1 MRKVGLLIDTASSYG
16 RGLLRGI
23 ARYARLN
30 GPWTLRFE
38 ARDVD
43 GVIALVRTPAQARR
57 ALASRIPVVDL
68 DFALPRLAPWP
79 VRNDERAV
87 AETAAAHLAER
98 GFRSFAFC
106 GWNDG
111 SWWESERLDAFRQA
125 VRRAGGALAVYPRRD
140 VGRLASW
147 VASLPRPCGL
157 FACNDRRGRQ
167 VLEAARIARVRI
179 PEDVAVVGVDD
190 DEVLCEMSVPPLSSV
205 GLDTI
210 RIGFEG
216 AALLDRLMRG
226 GRAPRKSTLI
236 PPRGVVTRQSSDILA
251 AADPAVRAAARF
263 VSANVH
269 RPLSVPDLARVAG
282 VSRKTLET
290 RFRSALGR
298 TPRQEILRAR
308 LERVRDLLRRTD
320 WPLKRVAA
328 ACGFTYPEH
337 LHAVFRAQEGVTPAA
352 YRRLGQKP

>member
-23 ARYARLN
+23 AQYARLR
-30 GPWTLRFE
+30 GPWTLRFD

-43 GVIALVRTPAQARR
+43 GVLALVRTAAQARR
-57 ALASRIPVVDL
+57 ALASRIPFVDL

-79 VRNDERAV
+79 VRNDERGV
-87 AETAAAHLAER
+87 ARMGAAHLLER
-98 GFRSFAFC
+98 GFRAFAFC

-111 SWWESERLDAFRQA
+111 SWWEAERLEAFEEA
-125 VRRAGGALAVYPRRD
+125 VRPAGPLAVYRRRD
-140 VGRLASW
+140 VGRLSAW
-147 VASLPRPCGL
+147 LAALPRPCGL
-157 FACNDRRGRQ
+157 FASNDLRGRQ
-167 VLEAARIARVRI
+167 VVEAARAARVRI
-179 PEDVAVVGVDD
+179 PEDLAVIGVDD

-205 GLDTI
+205 GLDTL

-216 AALLDRLMRG
+216 AALLDRLMSG
-226 GRAPRKSTLI
+226 GRRPRRSILI
-236 PPRGVVTRQSSDILA
+236 PPRGVITRQSSDILA
-251 AADPAVRAAARF
+251 SADPAVVAAARY
-263 VSANVH
+263 VRAHVH
-269 RPLSVPDLARVAG
+269 QPLAVPDLARAAG

-308 LERVRDLLRRTD
+308 LERVRDLLLRTD

-328 ACGFTYPEH
+328 ESGFTYPEH
-337 LHAVFRAQEGVTPAA
+337 LHAVFRKHEGVTPTG
-352 YRRLGQKP
+352 YRRLRRPR

>member
-23 ARYARLN
+23 AQYARLR
-30 GPWTLRFE
+30 GPWTLRFD

-43 GVIALVRTPAQARR
+43 GVIALVRTAAQARR
-57 ALASRIPVVDL
+57 ARASRIPCVDL
-68 DFALPRLAPWP
+68 DFTLPRLAPWP

-87 AETAAAHLAER
+87 ARMAAGHLLDR

-111 SWWESERLDAFRQA
+111 SWWESERLDAFRDA
-125 VRRAGGALAVYPRRD
+125 VRPAGPLAVWRARD
-140 VGRLASW
+140 VGRLPAW
-147 VASLPRPCGL
+147 LAALPRPCGL
-157 FACNDRRGRQ
+157 FACNDQRGRE
-167 VLEAARIARVRI
+167 VIEAARAARVRI
-179 PEDVAVVGVDD
+179 PDELAVIGVDD

-226 GRAPRKSTLI
+226 GRPPRKSTLI

-251 AADPAVRAAARF
+251 SADPAVVAAALF
-263 VSANVH
+263 VRAHV
-269 RPLSVPDLARVAG
+269 RQPLSVPDLARAAG

-308 LERVRDLLRRTD
+308 MERVRDLLLRTD

-328 ACGFTYPEH
+328 ESGFTYPEH
-337 LHAVFRAQEGVTPAA
+337 LHAVFRKHEGVTPAA
-352 YRRLGQKP
+352 YRRQRLTK

>member
-23 ARYARLN
+23 ARYARLS

-43 GVIALVRTPAQARR
+43 GVIGLVRTPAQARR
-57 ALASRIPVVDL
+57 ALASRVPYVDL
-68 DFALPRLAPWP
+68 DFTLPRLAPWP

-87 AETAAAHLAER
+87 AATAAAHLADR
-98 GFRSFAFC
+98 GFRSYAFC

-111 SWWESERLDAFRQA
+111 SWWESERLDAFREA
-125 VRRAGGALAVYPRRD
+125 VQGSLAVYARGD
-140 VGRLASW
+140 LAAW
-147 VASLPRPCGL
+147 IRSLPRPCGL
-157 FACNDRRGRQ
+157 FAVNDQRGRQ
-167 VLEAARIARVRI
+167 VLEAARAARVRI

-226 GRAPRKSTLI
+226 RRPPRKSILI
-236 PPRGVVTRQSSDILA
+236 PPRGVVARQSSDILA

-263 VSANVH
+263 ARANVQ
-269 RPLSVPDLARVAG
+269 RPLSVPDLARAAG

-308 LERVRDLLRRTD
+308 LERVRVLLLRTD
-320 WPLKRVAA
+320 CPLKRVAA
-328 ACGFTYPEH
+328 ESGFTYAEH
-337 LHAVFRAQEGVTPAA
+337 LHAVFRKHEGVTPAA
-352 YRRLGQKP
+352 YRRLRSQP

>member
-23 ARYARLN
+23 ARYARLR
-30 GPWTLRFE
+30 GPWTLGFD

-43 GVIALVRTPAQARR
+43 GVLALVRTPALARR
-57 ALASRIPVVDL
+57 ALAAKIPYVDL
-68 DFALPRLAPWP
+68 DFTLPRLAPWP

-87 AETAAAHLAER
+87 AATAAAHLAER

-111 SWWESERLDAFRQA
+111 SWWESERLDAFRKA
-125 VRRAGGALAVYPRRD
+125 VEGSVAVY
-140 VGRLASW
+140 GRGSLAAW
-147 VASLPRPCGL
+147 LRSLPRPCGL
-157 FACNDRRGRQ
+157 FACNDLRGHQ
-167 VLEAARIARVRI
+167 VLEAARTARVRI
-179 PEDVAVVGVDD
+179 PEDVAVIGVDD

-216 AALLDRLMRG
+216 AALLDRLMGG
-226 GRAPRKSTLI
+226 GRRPRKSILI
-236 PPRGVVTRQSSDILA
+236 PPRGAVTRQSSDILA
-251 AADPAVRAAARF
+251 SADPAVVAAARF
-263 VSANVH
+263 TRANVH
-269 RPLSVPDLARVAG
+269 RPLAVPDLARAAG

-290 RFRSALGR
+290 RFRAALGR

-308 LERVRDLLRRTD
+308 LERVRDLLLRTD

-328 ACGFTYPEH
+328 ESGFTYPEH
-337 LHAVFRAQEGVTPAA
+337 LHAVFRRHEGVTPAG
-352 YRRLGQKP
+352 YRRLRQKP